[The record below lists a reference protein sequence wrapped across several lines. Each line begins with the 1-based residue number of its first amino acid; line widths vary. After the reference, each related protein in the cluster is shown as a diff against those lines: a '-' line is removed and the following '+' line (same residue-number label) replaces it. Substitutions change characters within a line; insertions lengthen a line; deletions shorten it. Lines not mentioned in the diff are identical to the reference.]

1 MKYNDLDFICT
12 LDREYLDKLSEEY
25 GIDWGEI
32 EFEFEDWTNGILY
45 GLLYEIACQEVEN
58 EKDRE
63 KILDRIYC
71 NCLDS
76 GYDIDS
82 EELETQQAKDFINNF

>member
-1 MKYNDLDFICT
+1 MKYNDLDFICI
-12 LDREYLDKLSEEY
+12 LDREYLDKLSKTY

-32 EFEFEDWTNGILY
+32 DFEFEEWTNGIFY

-58 EKDRE
+58 ESDRE
-63 KILDRIYC
+63 KIIDSIYC

-76 GYDIDS
+76 WYDIGE

>member
-1 MKYNDLDFICT
+1 MKYNDLDFIGI
-12 LDREYLDKLSEEY
+12 LDKQYLDSLSEKY
-25 GIDWGEI
+25 WIDWGDI
-32 EFEFEDWTNGILY
+32 DFEFEEWTNGIFY

-58 EKDRE
+58 ESDRL